1 MVFIPLQP
9 DIEGVFMVW
18 IKAGKYGAGLPFAF
32 VPLVL
37 RVFDGIQRDT
47 VALDVFLRC
56 GGSGGCVLIRLVNL
70 QYQCLLSLGGGVIA
84 FRRDT
89 CRYAVE
95 SGIGGQHELV
105 GKTRPSVINR
115 PIVGFPVHQ
124 CYDRLDVRR
133 LAGVGQYL
141 IGGIPRN
148 RGRGLADGEGKF
160 YCTLE
165 RCAGDSDFCRIPGID
180 IVVVG
185 HGIVIRRRQRLPVHG
200 DGNAGF
206 LFFAVIGQSQII
218 WQRNRQ
224 LCPTD
229 ASTLCEITLLR
240 NRLRSAEGAGLGVGG
255 GP

>member
-1 MVFIPLQP
+1 MIH
-9 DIEGVFMVW
+9 
-18 IKAGKYGAGLPFAF
+18 
-32 VPLVL
+32 LVDRQHRHRL
-37 RVFDGIQRDT
+37 STCGGI
-47 VALDVFLRC
+47 VALGRNTGLD
-56 GGSGGCVLIRLVNL
+56 
-70 QYQCLLSLGGGVIA
+70 GVTPGV
-84 FRRDT
+84 D
-89 CRYAVE
+89 
-95 SGIGGQHELV
+95 GQHELV

-141 IGGIPRN
+141 IGGLPRN

-165 RCAGDSDFCRIPGID
+165 RCAGVSDFCRIPGID

>member
-1 MVFIPLQP
+1 M
-9 DIEGVFMVW
+9 
-18 IKAGKYGAGLPFAF
+18 
-32 VPLVL
+32 
-37 RVFDGIQRDT
+37 
-47 VALDVFLRC
+47 
-56 GGSGGCVLIRLVNL
+56 
-70 QYQCLLSLGGGVIA
+70 
-84 FRRDT
+84 
-89 CRYAVE
+89 
-95 SGIGGQHELV
+95 V

-148 RGRGLADGEGKF
+148 RGRGRLNCERQCEGAG
-160 YCTLE
+160 E
-165 RCAGDSDFCRIPGID
+165 RCAGDSGFCLIPGID